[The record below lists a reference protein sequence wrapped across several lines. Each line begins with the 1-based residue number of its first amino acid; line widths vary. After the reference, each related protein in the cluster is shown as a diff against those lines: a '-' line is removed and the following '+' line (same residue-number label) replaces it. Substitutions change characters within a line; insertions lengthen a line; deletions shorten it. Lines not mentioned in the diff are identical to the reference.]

1 MNVTWSVG
9 IIKRKGKFEKGSMD
23 VLTPLFHGNVRLQAE
38 HQQDFEA
45 QHLNLTILNSS
56 LQLVAYSFWLS
67 FLDMLS
73 CFDLRAPSLSF
84 EFSHFPTYMS
94 P

>member
-23 VLTPLFHGNVRLQAE
+23 VLTPLFHGNVKLQAE
-38 HQQDFEA
+38 HQQDFQA

-56 LQLVAYSFWLS
+56 LRNPLPALAELGTILEPPYKPLHRKW
-67 FLDMLS
+67 FLRKLG
-73 CFDLRAPSLSF
+73 FNRA
-84 EFSHFPTYMS
+84 
-94 P
+94 

>member
-1 MNVTWSVG
+1 MKVTWSVG
-9 IIKRKGKFEKGSMD
+9 KRKGKFEKGSMD

-45 QHLNLTILNSS
+45 QHLNRTILNSS
-56 LQLVAYSFWLS
+56 LQLVAYSSWLS
-67 FLDMLS
+67 LLNMLS
-73 CFDLRAPSLSF
+73 CFDWSAPSLSF

>member
-1 MNVTWSVG
+1 MNVIWSVG

-56 LQLVAYSFWLS
+56 LQLVAYSSWLS
-67 FLDMLS
+67 FFDMLS
-73 CFDLRAPSLSF
+73 CFDL
-84 EFSHFPTYMS
+84 
-94 P
+94 